1 MSFINFFGNKV
12 RAKDVTFSNGT
23 TLELVKPWD
32 RIDINAG
39 GFKTIT
45 VDMSKYNE
53 FMLTVGTWPN
63 DPYRILAST
72 TIPKEALI
80 NGIGSDGS
88 GNFQVQ
94 YSDNHYWAGLN
105 YLGNNQI
112 QYRSSNNNALATIW
126 GR

>member
-23 TLELVKPWD
+23 TLELVKPWE

-39 GFKTIT
+39 GLKTIT
-45 VDMSKYNE
+45 IDMSKYNE

-63 DPYRILAST
+63 EPYRILAST

-80 NGIGSDGS
+80 NCIVSESVGK
-88 GNFQVQ
+88 FQVQ
-94 YSDNHYWAGLN
+94 YSDNYWAGLN
-105 YLGNNQI
+105 YLGNGQI
-112 QYRSSNNNALATIW
+112 QYRSSNDNALATIW